1 MRLRTTGRILNNIR
15 LVLMVLLLS
24 FAAVPHRATMAYA
37 DHSDSAQA
45 DSVVPAYKVEVSQ
58 PQSWLTSS
66 IPSTTPPIQSPAR
79 QTSEP
84 PTAELSET
92 EVLTGTILANRS
104 DQSVRFFLDG
114 LLYELPPFRSVGV
127 TYQRALVPLVL
138 YSCRSDIVNVA
149 SICSWD
155 PYLVRQNGF
164 YEITHR
170 ATPDSPSNVRLQ
182 EASTPPAGQAWIQNR
197 TGHREVLLFQDVLYE
212 VENTHMLELTLNTD
226 SLSTAQGSDI
236 NSDTNSDTN
245 IAYLRRCLGL
255 GLESVCEWLPTP
267 LRDGIYY
274 ALLDQ
279 TRPGPVDESASVTI
293 SLQPLLMVEDA
304 VMSEATLPEETAPLA
319 IASQTEISQ
328 NVTSDATSQ
337 DENSQPAPPPL
348 QIADSARL
356 NCQIQATA
364 LNVRTGPGLDFQ
376 VLDQISTDAG
386 RVEVRGRDGAGA
398 WLALADARFAGGWI
412 VNDQRWVSCEGNA
425 QSLPVV
431 EDNQE
436 LVTSVEVP
444 AAAEPQNESTAQAAS
459 SAAGTPGPSTSALC
473 RIQTATLNI
482 RSGPGTEYLIVGQI
496 SRTDA
501 SSGSFTATGR
511 NNDSSWLAV
520 NSQSTPGAWIIG
532 QDAFVRCET
541 AIATLPVAQVTDGRL
556 APVVPPPAPVT
567 VASVPSEDP
576 TQEAAAPEA
585 APATVTV
592 VETPESQP
600 VLTVVNAFEHDI
612 RFTLDAAQHGLPDG
626 TPSEYDLKPGQTL
639 TIPIRAGSVRFSAS
653 SPFRNSSGNAEVSI
667 NPGQALSL
675 MLSFVSTADAERW
688 ELRY

>member
-1 MRLRTTGRILNNIR
+1 
-15 LVLMVLLLS
+15 
-24 FAAVPHRATMAYA
+24 MAYA

-304 VMSEATLPEETAPLA
+304 VMSAATLPEETAPLA
-319 IASQTEISQ
+319 VASQTEISQ

-364 LNVRTGPGLDFQ
+364 LNVRTGPGLAFQ

-444 AAAEPQNESTAQAAS
+444 TAAEPQNESTAQAAS